1 MIFHSDIIHNRHRR
15 KIEAEL
21 LVYESTVKNTPVE
34 LQENS
39 SPPVR
44 VTLHVEGVTL
54 PPFLIS
60 YNHGCRLRKREPSF
74 VYNGFSVEHGL
85 FARSGGVSIAP
96 LLARKVAKL
105 VESWYWEFLRTI
117 SQPSALEVEDVS
129 WLLREYGSSRPGVQ
143 DDTSRVTA

>member
-1 MIFHSDIIHNRHRR
+1 MIFQEEITHNRQRR
-15 KIEAEL
+15 QVEAEL
-21 LVYESTVKNTPVE
+21 VAYESTVKNTPLE

-39 SPPVR
+39 STPVR

-60 YNHGCRLRKREPSF
+60 YHHGDKLRKREPSF
-74 VYNGFSVEHGL
+74 VYNGFAVEHGL

-105 VESWYWEFLRTI
+105 VESWYWEYLRTYM
-117 SQPSALEVEDVS
+117 QPTGFTLEDVQS
-129 WLLREYGSSRPGVQ
+129 LLEEPSP
-143 DDTSRVTA
+143 RVAP

>member
-1 MIFHSDIIHNRHRR
+1 MIFQEEITHNRQRR

-21 LVYESTVKNTPVE
+21 VAHESTVKNTPEE

-39 SPPVR
+39 STPVR

-60 YNHGCRLRKREPSF
+60 YHHGDKLRKREASF
-74 VYNGFSVEHGL
+74 VYNGFTVEHGL

-105 VESWYWEFLRTI
+105 VEAWYWKYLYSYNQPHGITI
-117 SQPSALEVEDVS
+117 ED
-129 WLLREYGSSRPGVQ
+129 LQ
-143 DDTSRVTA
+143 RVKENQSPRVAV